1 MRTVIE
7 ATAFGGPEV
16 LEVVE
21 RPDPV
26 PAPGEVVVDV
36 AYAPVLF
43 VETLIRSGA
52 GQDWFPMRPP
62 YVPGAGVAGRVVR
75 TGTGVDPAW
84 IGKAVIADSSVD
96 GEGGYAERV
105 ATVAD
110 GLIPVPDGLGLDQ
123 AAALL
128 HDGRTAYQLADLV
141 AVKPGERV
149 LVTAAA
155 GGLGALLIQLAGA
168 AGAEV
173 VGAARDERKRAL
185 IEELGA
191 FAVDYSAPDWTG
203 RVRAAFGG
211 ADVDVVLDGAGGPIG
226 TAAFELAGR
235 GARFSGHGNP
245 AGGFSPVD
253 PAEAAR
259 RGVTLF
265 GIQDVQLDRPTA
277 LRQTG
282 RALADAA
289 AGRIRPVIGQRF
301 ALTEAASAHIAAE
314 TRNAIGKTVLVV

>member
-7 ATAFGGPEV
+7 ATSFGGPEV

-26 PAPGEVVVDV
+26 PGPGEVVVDV
-36 AYAPVLF
+36 DYAPVLF

-62 YVPGAGVAGRVVR
+62 YVPGAGVAGRVAR
-75 TGTGVDPAW
+75 AGAGVDPSW
-84 IGKAVIADSSVD
+84 VGRAVIADSSVD

-110 GLIPVPDGLGLDQ
+110 GLIPVPDGLGLDL

-141 AVKPGERV
+141 AIKPGERV

-155 GGLGALLIQLAGA
+155 GGLGALLIQLAGDV
-168 AGAEV
+168 GAEV
-173 VGAARDERKRAL
+173 IGAAGDERKRAL
-185 IEELGA
+185 VEELGA
-191 FAVDYSAPDWTG
+191 LAVDYTAPDWTD

-211 ADVDVVLDGAGGPIG
+211 ADADVVLDGAGGQLG
-226 TAAFELAGR
+226 SAAFELVGR
-235 GARFSGHGNP
+235 GGRFSGHGNP

-253 PAEAAR
+253 PAEAGR

-265 GIQDVQLDRPTA
+265 GIQDVQLDRPSA
-277 LRQTG
+277 VRQTG

-301 ALTEAASAHIAAE
+301 ALADAAAAHIAAE
-314 TRNAIGKTVLVV
+314 ARSAIGKTLLVV